1 TALAA
6 GRADGSASGNVKLF
20 MLPKFTGIPPFTQA
34 DNGANQIGKGYG
46 YKLDYGGPTTSSA
59 TQQVQFVDNAV
70 SKGYNGIFIS
80 ADNPAA
86 VTPALRRAQQRGVTV
101 VSYDSDV
108 LPAGRSLYV
117 EGTSADLIAR
127 IQLDMLGSQIG
138 YK

>member
-1 TALAA
+1 METLPESPDRTGLDSRPLPNYEREDEMRGMREARSRRFWLAVLPVVLLTALAA

-70 SKGYNGIFIS
+70 
-80 ADNPAA
+80 
-86 VTPALRRAQQRGVTV
+86 
-101 VSYDSDV
+101 
-108 LPAGRSLYV
+108 
-117 EGTSADLIAR
+117 
-127 IQLDMLGSQIG
+127 
-138 YK
+138 